1 MHTSKR
7 LISSNFQFWQQT
19 SSGAQ
24 PVDLAAF
31 CPNYHE
37 QDRVGVVSLHLED
50 GVLQTSYALLALTT
64 AFYDRLRARST
75 DFFDYPQHFAFV
87 GAEGTS
93 VLVGEGLLPLNTEKL
108 WDAWSWLDV
117 WPDAKWV
124 PASATA
130 SGMLQRVFE
139 YQINRIFWPRTLRLG
154 LNEAPLPSY
163 VWQMLKTSLKS
174 VYLYGE
180 DEIATVGER
189 VEIRVMPEID
199 EVVQESL
206 DRLPALVDVT
216 AAQRSRRVQ
225 PYERVGIDEFLKAM
239 QVPPNLSC
247 AHGQIAPG

>member
-1 MHTSKR
+1 MHTSRR

-24 PVDLAAF
+24 PVDLALF

-37 QDRVGVVSLHLED
+37 QDRVGVVSLRLED

-64 AFYDRLRARST
+64 AFYDQLRARST

-87 GAEGTS
+87 GAEGAS
-93 VLVGEGLLPLNTEKL
+93 VRVGEGLLPLNREKL

-124 PASATA
+124 PAPATA

-139 YQINRIFWPRTLRLG
+139 YQINRIFWPRTLKPG
-154 LNEAPLPSY
+154 PNETPLPSY
-163 VWQMLKTSLKS
+163 AWQMLKTSLKA
-174 VYLYGE
+174 VYYYGESYGE
-180 DEIATVGER
+180 DAQVTVGEQ

-206 DRLPALVDVT
+206 DRLPAPVDVT
-216 AAQRSRRVQ
+216 AVQRARTVQ
-225 PYERVGIDEFLKAM
+225 SYERVGIDEFLEAM
-239 QVPPNLSC
+239 QVR
-247 AHGQIAPG
+247 